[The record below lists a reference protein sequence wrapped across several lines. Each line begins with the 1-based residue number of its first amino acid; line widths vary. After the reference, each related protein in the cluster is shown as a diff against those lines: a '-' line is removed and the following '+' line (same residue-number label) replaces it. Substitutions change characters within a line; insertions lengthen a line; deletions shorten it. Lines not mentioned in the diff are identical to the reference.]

1 MGRINDF
8 FNNVFSK
15 SQSKENEETK
25 EGLGNTP
32 NIEESTNSLEDSG
45 NNEGIAEY
53 RDSIFDVMEK
63 YGMTENEM
71 SRETSQRKSEAR
83 TYYEKLEQSHIDAG
97 NVNEW
102 GEIDDVVSD
111 KDFDIS
117 QVKYNTEEFDNALY
131 TITMDKMTLSTE
143 DNKQADQYLKQV
155 EEAEYIVEGINS
167 NYGLENIEFLK
178 IRDREK
184 ESPSIYAK
192 FEDEYAM
199 IQEQEHSQSF
209 SREDVKLMKL
219 NDPYDAI
226 LNDVTKKDRGEI
238 SSVNIG
244 DMSFDYQNMKSEKLK
259 DFAVLNETDQLSVT
273 FENNETLSF
282 YNDTQEKNDF
292 NTYDYKGSSGKR
304 QTVDVSKIDISVD
317 DYMNYGQDKYNNSLE
332 TNDINRH
339 IEKAVSD
346 NKEQT
351 KQKKKQNDIE
361 I

>member
-1 MGRINDF
+1 MGRIKDF
-8 FNNVFSK
+8 FSNVFSK

-184 ESPSIYAK
+184 ESPKIYAK
-192 FEDEYAM
+192 FDDEYAM
-199 IQEQEHSQSF
+199 MQEQEHSQSF
-209 SREDVKLMKL
+209 SREDIEIMKL
-219 NDPYDAI
+219 NDPYEAFSQKE
-226 LNDVTKKDRGEI
+226 NGNI
-238 SSVNIG
+238 SKLNIG
-244 DMSFDYQNMKSEKLK
+244 DMSFDYQNLKTDNLK
-259 DFAVLNETDQLSVT
+259 DFTVLKDTDEL
-273 FENNETLSF
+273 NITLDNGNVIPF
-282 YNDTQEKNDF
+282 YNNRREKEGF
-292 NTYDYKGSSGKR
+292 NTHLYKTSSEK
-304 QTVDVSKIDISVD
+304 QKSFDVSKMNISVEN
-317 DYMNYGQDKYNNSLE
+317 YMEYGIDKYNDRLE
-332 TNDINRH
+332 TNSINTH
-339 IEKAVSD
+339 IEESIEMK
-346 NKEQT
+346 KE
-351 KQKKKQNDIE
+351 KNKKKKNNIE
-361 I
+361 L